1 MAFSCTTD
9 DEVRNALSAVL
20 LRYPTFPCHL
30 KEKQVDAIASVLRN
44 RDTFA
49 ILPTGYGKS
58 LIYYLLPMAYDFLFP
73 KDKEHKALVLIV
85 SPLTQLT
92 SDQIKK
98 LASFGINGLFLTSAQ
113 QTTSPPEVSHV
124 FSSPETILTS
134 GWRVASGSQT
144 LPSTSGA
151 CARESLG
158 GLPYMS
164 QYV

>member
-9 DEVRNALSAVL
+9 DEIRNALSAVL

-58 LIYYLLPMAYDFLFP
+58 LIYYLLPMANDFLFP

-85 SPLTQLT
+85 SPLTQLI

-113 QTTSPPEVSHV
+113 QTTIPPEVSHV

-134 GWRVASGSQT
+134 GWR
-144 LPSTSGA
+144 GA
-151 CARESLG
+151 LLKIEIKQRLVSIVIDEIHC
-158 GLPYMS
+158 
-164 QYV
+164 VTDW